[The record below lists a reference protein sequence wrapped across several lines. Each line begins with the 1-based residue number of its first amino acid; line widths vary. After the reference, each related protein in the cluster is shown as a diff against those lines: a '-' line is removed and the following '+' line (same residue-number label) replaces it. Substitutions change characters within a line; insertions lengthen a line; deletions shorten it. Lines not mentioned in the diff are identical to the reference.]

1 MLHFSIE
8 FGMQFRYFK
17 GGGGGGGTG
26 EVGYPVYMETFQGSL
41 LGVAGLTVAMDA
53 TINLATVAG
62 PPMADGDAY
71 DPVTPI
77 AAMDTAAGTLTT
89 LVDLLS
95 AGTGLDAIITDVL
108 SDARIDDAV
117 DEFSDDLDARYDAEV
132 LPKFNAGMRDIGAVV
147 SSAFAIGR
155 AVIAEGQTRE
165 VAKYSAGL
173 HLKAF
178 GDDALTLIGLK
189 LEYQKAVS
197 HMIVEINRMEIVAL
211 KEETDTNIKLGEA
224 NALWDL
230 ELFQYG
236 SNALASIGGGTVQPK
251 VKEPSTARSVI
262 GGAMSGAAAGG
273 MVGGMN
279 PLAIGAG
286 AVLGGAMGLLE

>member
-1 MLHFSIE
+1 MKNWE
-8 FGMQFRYFK
+8 YFELKIFKK

-26 EVGYPVYMETFQGSL
+26 EVGYPAYMETFHEGM
-41 LGVAGLTVAMDA
+41 LGAGVFTVDVTTTVNA
-53 TINLATVAG
+53 ATVAG

-71 DPVTPI
+71 DPAAPI

-89 LVDLLS
+89 LVNLLS

-108 SDARIDDAV
+108 SDDRIDDAV

-155 AVIAEGQTRE
+155 AVLAEGQTRE
-165 VAKYSAGL
+165 VAKFSASL
-173 HLKAF
+173 HMKAF
-178 GDDALTLIGLK
+178 GDDALQLIALK

-230 ELFQYG
+230 ELFQYA
-236 SNALASIGGGTVQPK
+236 SNALASIGGGTVSPGAKQPSQLK
-251 VKEPSTARSVI
+251 SMI
-262 GGAMSGAAAGG
+262 GGAMSGAAAGF
-273 MVGGMN
+273 MVGG
-279 PLAIGAG
+279 PPGAAVG
-286 AVLGGAMGLLE
+286 GVLGGALSFLE